1 LRNGGSHFVLV
12 GFTPQELPLAVRL
25 TEKLSGL
32 RNFSSTTAP
41 PFTAST
47 RERTML
53 SWPYAHLLI
62 NHFPVVLSISAL
74 AVAILALLLP
84 RRGLWLTAMGALT
97 AAGASVYPV
106 FYTGGAADHALGDPW
121 YIHPG
126 TIEAHD
132 SAAGIALFVILIAGL
147 FAAYSWRRSL
157 KRPADLIPRWMRA
170 GVVVGSLAA
179 VGTVT
184 YTAYLGGK
192 IIHEAPVLEM
202 NQRPAGLPPGIAAP
216 PAKD

>member
-1 LRNGGSHFVLV
+1 
-12 GFTPQELPLAVRL
+12 
-25 TEKLSGL
+25 
-32 RNFSSTTAP
+32 
-41 PFTAST
+41 
-47 RERTML
+47 ML

-74 AVAILALLLP
+74 SVAILALLLG

-106 FYTGGAADHALGDPW
+106 FYTGSAADHALGDPW

-132 SAAGIALFVILIAGL
+132 NAAGIALFVILIAGV
-147 FAAYSWRRSL
+147 FAVYSWRRSL
-157 KRPADLIPRWMRA
+157 KRPADLIPGWMRA

-179 VGTVT
+179 VVTVT

-202 NQRPAGLPPGIAAP
+202 KQPPPGLPPGIAASP
-216 PAKD
+216 PKD

>member
-1 LRNGGSHFVLV
+1 
-12 GFTPQELPLAVRL
+12 
-25 TEKLSGL
+25 
-32 RNFSSTTAP
+32 
-41 PFTAST
+41 
-47 RERTML
+47 ML

-74 AVAILALLLP
+74 AVTVLALLLG

-97 AAGASVYPV
+97 TAGLFIYPV
-106 FYTGGAADHALGDPW
+106 HFTGDQADQALNDPW

-126 TIEAHD
+126 VIEAHD
-132 SAAGIALFVILIAGL
+132 NAATIAMWVILVAGA
-147 FAAYSWRRSL
+147 FAAYSWWRSL
-157 KRPADLIPRWMRA
+157 KRPAELIPGWMRA

-192 IIHEAPVLEM
+192 IIHEAPVL
-202 NQRPAGLPPGIAAP
+202 QLKQAPAGLPPGIVAEKGGADE
-216 PAKD
+216 K